1 MYHNVLL
8 HKGDKTYYATYKENM
23 KFKKPKKPK
32 ESSENSENSS
42 VDVECKFC
50 ERRLKADRLTS
61 HIRFAHPN
69 QYFEDRTDLI
79 HCSQCDDKFSVK
91 RGENE

>member
-1 MYHNVLL
+1 MAHKVLF
-8 HKGDKTYYATYKENM
+8 HKGDKPYNVRYKENM
-23 KFKKPKKPK
+23 KSTEKFKKPKK
-32 ESSENSENSS
+32 SNVNSS
-42 VDVECKFC
+42 VDVECQFC